1 MSSFPDWS
9 SQCLGVFLL
18 FFTSAKFAWFIL
30 KTNAQN
36 LLILRFLSLQ
46 FVVYQRVLK
55 GNKENEILKI
65 GFLWDR
71 DGSQVRKVNSAML
84 TRLLKNKK
92 ETYVATS
99 KFWSYAKINGSVDLF
114 FFASWRTTLKRHF
127 LFDNWG
133 QNLPSKNHF
142 DVRSN

>member
-36 LLILRFLSLQ
+36 LLILRFLPLQ

-65 GFLWDR
+65 GFVRER
-71 DGSQVRKVNSAML
+71 DGNQVTKVNSAML
-84 TRLLKNKK
+84 TRLFKNKK

-99 KFWSYAKINGSVDLF
+99 KL
-114 FFASWRTTLKRHF
+114 
-127 LFDNWG
+127 
-133 QNLPSKNHF
+133 
-142 DVRSN
+142 